1 MARSSTVGHIT
12 PAAVAPQRPDATA
25 DGGGAC
31 TGPKATVLAA
41 QQFSGSR
48 RLFDDLVGERQPMK
62 PRPPIHRAA
71 GATRQDRAIS
81 ELAGDMVTVK
91 ADKGLDV

>member
-1 MARSSTVGHIT
+1 
-12 PAAVAPQRPDATA
+12 
-25 DGGGAC
+25 
-31 TGPKATVLAA
+31 
-41 QQFSGSR
+41 
-48 RLFDDLVGERQPMK
+48 MK
-62 PRPPIHRAA
+62 LRPPIHRAA